1 MSADDLKVTAQRVQ
15 VHRKQ
20 QDKTA
25 DEQTRDTDFD
35 AAARAL
41 LQNYNGHKG
50 SGKKI
55 YIETAEGKMTAS
67 DVSVWMNNLDK
78 DKDGIITAKELEAG
92 GGDKYDILKMR
103 ADEKTQKKIS
113 EDIESEQLIGGVI
126 GIGKGLTAP
135 KMAWGLAKKY
145 IVKYT
150 TKQGLKEMM
159 SNDRVRE
166 YYNQEYWGMDEKTAK
181 SNASARE
188 RMKEV
193 FQAHNFTE
201 QDFRD
206 MGFSE
211 EQVKYFSGK

>member
-1 MSADDLKVTAQRVQ
+1 MSETRITSQQIKVHQKHA
-15 VHRKQ
+15 
-20 QDKTA
+20 DKTA

-41 LQNYNGHKG
+41 LENMSGHKG
-50 SGKKI
+50 SGKKV
-55 YIETAEGKMTAS
+55 YIETSNGKKTAS

-92 GGDKYDILKMR
+92 GGDEYDILKMR
-103 ADEKTQKKIS
+103 ADEKTQKKVS

-135 KMAWGLAKKY
+135 KMAWGIAKKY

-150 TKQGLKEMM
+150 TKDGLKDMM
-159 SNDRVRE
+159 SNKKVRE
-166 YYNQEYWGMDEKTAK
+166 YYNQEYWGTDEKSAK
-181 SNASARE
+181 ANASARE